1 MSKFSEHKKKRKQE
15 AIEQKKERLKLKAL
29 PKPLRKLETDLPRYV
44 DFMEVY
50 DGYIGDFTGQIIP
63 AEPVENPFAVIN
75 KMKLNFPHQN
85 SLSDEQKMLYVIKIE
100 KAFNRMGFY
109 FKSNLFENANQPELY
124 ELLLYHI
131 ENLQK
136 VGFDGVTSVNYKGVT
151 LEVEWVNVDLY

>member
-15 AIEQKKERLKLKAL
+15 AIEQKKERLRLKAL
-29 PKPLRKLETDLPRYV
+29 PEPLRKLETGLWQNV

-63 AEPVENPFAVIN
+63 EKPFENPFAIIN

-85 SLSDEQKMLYVIKIE
+85 SLSDEQKVLYVMNIE
-100 KAFNRMGFY
+100 AAFSRMGFY
-109 FKSNLFENANQPELY
+109 FKSSLFENTKHLELY

-131 ENLQK
+131 EK
-136 VGFDGVTSVNYKGVT
+136 PPEIGFDVLTSISNNGVT
-151 LEVEWVNVDLY
+151 LEVERGEFNLY